1 MKKKGFTLVELLAVI
16 AILAILV
23 IIALPNVLK
32 MFNDAKERAF
42 TTELR
47 EIYKTAQQ
55 QWIADSMFSTGEKEY
70 VRCSTC
76 TGKEL
81 DMSGRRELEYYIKL
95 DKSGN
100 VITYK
105 ATDGSYQ
112 YSYTGTGLKI
122 ENIKNVVQISK
133 IEDES
138 DIISISNNGATGGE
152 TGNESNEPSTLTPSE
167 IAQLNLRLSYHYTS
181 SPVNIEKVQMI
192 IDNSSTL
199 SNLNEVQYEIY
210 YSTQPTM
217 NAAWT
222 EKEHLTTIVASNKS
236 QNFFTEYY
244 INRADVGF
252 KIFVDAYVGGQKV
265 LSNEISKAYC
275 FVAGTK
281 VLTENGYKNIELINK
296 GEKVYS
302 YNLNTNELEL
312 KLVTGTIVSST
323 NKTIIIKINGKELEM
338 SERHELYIIDKGW
351 VRAYDLEVG
360 DEMLDSNGKVVKIE
374 NIKEKY
380 YEKEIPIYNLT
391 VDGNHNYFVTDIQ
404 VLVHNASSPHKDPPQ
419 ITP

>member
-32 MFNDAKERAF
+32 MFNDAKEKAF
-42 TTELR
+42 TTEVR

-138 DIISISNNGATGGE
+138 DIISISNNGATGAEEYVNTYEYLYYVGE
-152 TGNESNEPSTLTPSE
+152 TEVNLGNLPRNITT
-167 IAQLNLRLSYHYTS
+167 YTS
-181 SPVNIEKVQMI
+181 YQDAINASNHNFFIRFKMNGNTIEKFYMGFLYNNEVYYLEGG
-192 IDNSSTL
+192 NPEVGS
-199 SNLNEVQYEIY
+199 SNLTFIKSMLGRPGMPCEPVEYAGSGEMCFKNGIG
-210 YSTQPTM
+210 YS
-217 NAAWT
+217 A
-222 EKEHLTTIVASNKS
+222 
-236 QNFFTEYY
+236 Y
-244 INRADVGF
+244 
-252 KIFVDAYVGGQKV
+252 DA
-265 LSNEISKAYC
+265 
-275 FVAGTK
+275 
-281 VLTENGYKNIELINK
+281 
-296 GEKVYS
+296 GE
-302 YNLNTNELEL
+302 
-312 KLVTGTIVSST
+312 
-323 NKTIIIKINGKELEM
+323 IIIKEG
-338 SERHELYIIDKGW
+338 
-351 VRAYDLEVG
+351 
-360 DEMLDSNGKVVKIE
+360 
-374 NIKEKY
+374 Y
-380 YEKEIPIYNLT
+380 YECRIYTGANSL
-391 VDGNHNYFVTDIQ
+391 VTSKCG
-404 VLVHNASSPHKDPPQ
+404 VMN
-419 ITP
+419 